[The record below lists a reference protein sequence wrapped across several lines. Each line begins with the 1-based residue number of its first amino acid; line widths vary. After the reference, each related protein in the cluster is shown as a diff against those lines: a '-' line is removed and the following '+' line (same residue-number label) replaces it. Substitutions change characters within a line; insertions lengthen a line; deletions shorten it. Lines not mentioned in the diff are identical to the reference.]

1 MAPDLTETTR
11 PGSSTD
17 SSGHSA
23 ETSDR
28 IVPHPSE
35 TVTDFLELRCFW
47 PTDRDD
53 VLALVLESAPIL
65 GAQTGGV
72 ADGHVELKVFMT
84 KDRVVEAALLC
95 EVLSSSGALRV
106 QIASFEGRDWLAE
119 YRASVKPFAVGERW
133 WIDPHPDTP
142 TPAPPGRLRLAVEPR
157 SAFGS
162 GTHESTQLALCLIEG
177 IGMRG
182 QRVLDVG
189 TGSGILAMA
198 AAALGARWVV
208 GLDIDPQAG
217 FVARQTLTQ
226 QDMALEVA
234 VFAGEI
240 DAVAR
245 GTIDL
250 VLCNMISS
258 RFLPLLADL
267 RDVLTPA
274 GRLVLAGFL
283 GSEDELVREAVG
295 AAGLVVEAV
304 TTLGEW
310 SGMTAVLRGQ

>member
-1 MAPDLTETTR
+1 M
-11 PGSSTD
+11 
-17 SSGHSA
+17 

-28 IVPHPSE
+28 IVAQPLA
-35 TVTDFLELRCFW
+35 TVTDYLELRCRW
-47 PTDRDD
+47 PADRDEA
-53 VLALVLESAPIL
+53 LALVLESTPIL
-65 GAQTGGV
+65 GAQTGCV
-72 ADGHVELKVFMT
+72 ADGHMELKVFMT
-84 KDRVVEAALLC
+84 NERVVEAALLG
-95 EVLSSSGALRV
+95 ELLSSSGALGV
-106 QIASFEGRDWLAE
+106 AITSFEGRDWLAE
-119 YRASVKPFAVGERW
+119 YRASVRPFAVGERW

-142 TPAPPGRLRLAVEPR
+142 TPPPPDRLRLAVEPR

-162 GTHESTQLALCLIEG
+162 GSHESTQLALCLIER
-177 IGMRG
+177 IGVRG

-226 QDMALEVA
+226 HDVALEVA

-245 GTIDL
+245 GTIDIA
-250 VLCNMISS
+250 LCNMISS
-258 RFLPLLADL
+258 RFLPLLADI
-267 RDVLTPA
+267 RDVLAPA

-283 GSEDELVREAVG
+283 SSEDERVREAVG